1 VCKRVRKYAHLIK
14 IIVKSL
20 RSGYV
25 ELVDRVRLSWV
36 KDHPRKNNWHWS
48 PRWGSPEDASDY
60 CKKESDWWSVGEM
73 AGKGGGA
80 EQDKWHIAA
89 NRIRTHEDWEDV
101 LRDGALARY
110 VAKALNWAAA
120 ES

>member
-1 VCKRVRKYAHLIK
+1 
-14 IIVKSL
+14 
-20 RSGYV
+20 
-25 ELVDRVRLSWV
+25 
-36 KDHPRKNNWHWS
+36 
-48 PRWGSPEDASDY
+48 
-60 CKKESDWWSVGEM
+60 M